1 MSRDYEGHL
10 YPAPNVSKQT
20 QSWTCAIERKI
31 NKLEQRTS
39 DAIVSAN
46 HAANRWAPMAGEIAQ
61 MRDKLA
67 DNESIERVSR
77 LAQDAVT
84 WSTRPPVNRTPGV
97 QKEKPDYPL
106 HPNAVWYVYVGDNHN
121 VTEIW
126 SW

>member
-10 YPAPNVSKQT
+10 YPTPNVSKQT

-67 DNESIERVSR
+67 DNESIAVSYTH
-77 LAQDAVT
+77 LTLPTKA
-84 WSTRPPVNRTPGV
+84 
-97 QKEKPDYPL
+97 
-106 HPNAVWYVYVGDNHN
+106 
-121 VTEIW
+121 
-126 SW
+126 

>member
-46 HAANRWAPMAGEIAQ
+46 HAANRSYRTGHGCSTCAP
-61 MRDKLA
+61 
-67 DNESIERVSR
+67 
-77 LAQDAVT
+77 
-84 WSTRPPVNRTPGV
+84 
-97 QKEKPDYPL
+97 
-106 HPNAVWYVYVGDNHN
+106 
-121 VTEIW
+121 
-126 SW
+126 